1 VVVSLA
7 AQFLLGFSLALLL
20 KKPFPGR
27 GLYTGC
33 VFYPWALS
41 GFAIGL
47 IWAWMFNGQFGIV
60 NDVLIRSG
68 LIANPIGFLS
78 DPRFAMISVIVAN
91 VWYGIPFFAI
101 MLLAALQSVPKEL
114 YESAEIDGAGR
125 VRQLFEVTIP
135 YIKPTITST
144 ILLRLI
150 WIMNFPDII
159 YGMTGGGPANATN
172 ILATE
177 MINKILKSY
186 DYGQGAAIGVVI
198 MGLLFV
204 FALIYLHG
212 LHPRRY
218 PYEKCETRCTKRSG
232 NLCQSPSLAPLSA
245 FALAPLY
252 WIFVTSLKSPKE
264 IYTFPLLYWPSSI
277 NFGGYR
283 KLLGF
288 ANFGKYF
295 TNSLGVS
302 LLASFGSLITSVLA
316 GFALSRFKAVRHT
329 RIVMLLLYFT
339 QMVPSFILMTPL
351 FLTLSQLGLTDN
363 LLALTVVYSAGTMAF
378 GIIMAKSFFDRIPA
392 SIEEAALI
400 DGCDPL
406 AALIRIVLPISL
418 PGLVAIFSFSF
429 VNIWN
434 ELFLAVILIS
444 SDSKMT
450 VPVALNSFIFQG

>member
-1 VVVSLA
+1 MVIPAALLLGGLVYYPIVRGTGIAFMRYMMLDLSQTRFNGIDNFKAIFLDSNISFVQILFNSIVWVVVSLA

-212 LHPRRY
+212 
-218 PYEKCETRCTKRSG
+218 
-232 NLCQSPSLAPLSA
+232 A
-245 FALAPLY
+245 
-252 WIFVTSLKSPKE
+252 
-264 IYTFPLLYWPSSI
+264 
-277 NFGGYR
+277 
-283 KLLGF
+283 
-288 ANFGKYF
+288 
-295 TNSLGVS
+295 
-302 LLASFGSLITSVLA
+302 AS
-316 GFALSRFKAVRHT
+316 
-329 RIVMLLLYFT
+329 
-339 QMVPSFILMTPL
+339 
-351 FLTLSQLGLTDN
+351 
-363 LLALTVVYSAGTMAF
+363 
-378 GIIMAKSFFDRIPA
+378 
-392 SIEEAALI
+392 EE
-400 DGCDPL
+400 
-406 AALIRIVLPISL
+406 ISL
-418 PGLVAIFSFSF
+418 
-429 VNIWN
+429 
-434 ELFLAVILIS
+434 
-444 SDSKMT
+444 
-450 VPVALNSFIFQG
+450 